1 MVRKVILTIGF
12 PSGKINEVAGKE
24 LPEIKNSRK
33 EPDNS
38 FLKSKVLFI
47 SDELAD

>member
-1 MVRKVILTIGF
+1 MVGKVILTIGF
-12 PSGKINEVAGKE
+12 QSGKINEVAGKD

-33 EPDNS
+33 E
-38 FLKSKVLFI
+38 LESKVLFI